1 MRLFLVPVL
10 VLFSSA
16 SLQAQDKKRCADTPI
31 DSTNPASPVY
41 RDCHVQ
47 RKVKYRRST
56 LRPEFTPSP
65 SGPSCYR
72 ATFEFVVDTSG
83 RPEVA
88 TIRRIA
94 STDQQYADAVEA
106 TIGGLLF
113 EPAQIDKAPVRQ
125 LLRHDS
131 RASVRRV
138 VMSSSGG
145 PPSGASPN
153 ARVSRTPN
161 C

>member
-1 MRLFLVPVL
+1 MRLLLVPVL
-10 VLFSSA
+10 LICVSS

-31 DSTNPASPVY
+31 DSTNPASPIY
-41 RDCHVQ
+41 RDCHVE
-47 RKVKYRRST
+47 RKVKFRRST
-56 LRPEFTPSP
+56 LRPDFTPSP

-83 RPEVA
+83 RPELS
-88 TIRRIA
+88 TLRRVA
-94 STDQQYADAVEA
+94 STDQQYAAAVEA

-113 EPAQIDKAPVRQ
+113 EPAQIDQAPVRQ

-131 RASVRRV
+131 RASVQRI

-145 PPSGASPN
+145 PPSGASPT
-153 ARVSRTPN
+153 ARVGRTPG